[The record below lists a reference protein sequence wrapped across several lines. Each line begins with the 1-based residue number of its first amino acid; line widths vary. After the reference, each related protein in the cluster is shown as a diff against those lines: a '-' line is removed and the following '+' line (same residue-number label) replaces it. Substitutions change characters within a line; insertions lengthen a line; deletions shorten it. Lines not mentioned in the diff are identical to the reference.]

1 MKKIQENELPIAN
14 TILSGAFYNNKS
26 VNYILKIKN
35 EKVLISKLM
44 DYSIAKAKLYGE
56 VWLNDLNNACCI
68 LLDPLQT
75 KKDFLYS
82 LWLDIL
88 LIKNV
93 VGLHNFKKVIYKEKM
108 TQMHLPKNIDY
119 IHLWFIG
126 VDVNSQGNSIG
137 SAFMSEIIN
146 YYSGKKQAIC
156 LETSTIINLPFYEKF
171 GFKIYHEED
180 FGFRFYFLI
189 KYL

>member
-1 MKKIQENELPIAN
+1 MKKIQEKELSIAN
-14 TILSGAFYNNKS
+14 AILSGAFYNNKS
-26 VNYILKIKN
+26 VNYILKMKN

-68 LLDPLQT
+68 LLDPTQT
-75 KKDFLYS
+75 KKNFLYS

-93 VGLHNFKKVIYKEKM
+93 VGLHNLKKVIYKEKI
-108 TQMHLPKNIDY
+108 TQMHLPQNIDY

-126 VDVNSQGNSIG
+126 VDVNSQGNGIG
-137 SAFMSEIIN
+137 SAFMNEIIN